1 MYEAGGAGAARFLM
15 RPLLCGYY
23 GEHNLGDDA
32 LLAALL
38 EQLPPG
44 QEPIVTA
51 HDQAQ
56 VEARFAVVTCP
67 RRSLRTV
74 LAAVKKC
81 DALVLGGGSLLQ
93 DATSFRSLLYY
104 ALLIVAARLG
114 AKPVLLWGQGLGPL
128 KRFRSRTLVR
138 WLLPLASGISW
149 RDPASAALAARW
161 GVVSLQGSDPV
172 WSLPQGSWQG
182 EGGAI
187 LLCWRFSP
195 LLTHDGWLLL
205 LAALDRLAEQA
216 DRPVHWLPFHL
227 DQDRDLLEELRSRGL
242 LSERLARR
250 SVAVAAQSPGEA
262 QVLFERA
269 GLVIAMRLHGLI
281 LAALAGAPCAAL
293 SYDPKVRAAAE
304 AIGCPCADLDRPLDA
319 EGLLGEWQASLD
331 QPPEPGGIERQREA
345 TAIHR
350 QLLAA
355 GLPTASS
362 RPALAR

>member
-1 MYEAGGAGAARFLM
+1 M
-15 RPLLCGYY
+15 LLCGYY

-38 EQLPPG
+38 QQLPPG
-44 QEPIVTA
+44 KEPVVTA
-51 HDQAQ
+51 YDQAQ
-56 VEARFAVVTCP
+56 VEDRFGVATCP
-67 RRSLRTV
+67 RRSLRAV
-74 LAAVKKC
+74 LAALKRC

-104 ALLIVAARLG
+104 GVLIVAARLR
-114 AKPVLLWGQGLGPL
+114 ARPVILWGQGLGPL
-128 KRFRSRTLVR
+128 KRARSRTLVR

-161 GVVSLQGSDPV
+161 GVASQQGSDPV
-172 WSLPQGSWQG
+172 WSLPQASWQG

-187 LLCWRFSP
+187 VLCWRFSP
-195 LLTHDGWLLL
+195 LLNHDRWRVLLG
-205 LAALDRLAEQA
+205 ALDELAERA

-227 DQDRDLLEELRSRGL
+227 DQDGALLEDLRSKGL

-250 SVAVAAQSPGEA
+250 SVAVAAQSPA
-262 QVLFERA
+262 QAQELFARA

-304 AIGCPCADLDRPLDA
+304 AIGCPCADLDQPLDA
-319 EGLLGEWQASLD
+319 LVLLGVWQATLD
-331 QPPEPGGIERQREA
+331 QPPESDGIERQRQA
-345 TAIHR
+345 TAVHR

-355 GLPTASS
+355 GLPTASLGLS
-362 RPALAR
+362 PAR